1 MRFSGYEVSNS
12 IINNRDFLFMAGPGE
27 GERKNR
33 KSKSKMVLEN
43 LNINAGVA
51 QLAAQLICNQSAIG
65 SSPITSSIIS
75 ARMAVVISLANL
87 LY

>member
-1 MRFSGYEVSNS
+1 
-12 IINNRDFLFMAGPGE
+12 
-27 GERKNR
+27 
-33 KSKSKMVLEN
+33 MVLEN

-87 LY
+87 LYFRGQVRYKNEYGPMAKWYDLHLALKKHGRH

>member
-1 MRFSGYEVSNS
+1 
-12 IINNRDFLFMAGPGE
+12 MAGPGE

-33 KSKSKMVLEN
+33 KSKLKIVLEN
-43 LNINAGVA
+43 FNINAGVA

-65 SSPITSSIIS
+65 SSPITSSIIP